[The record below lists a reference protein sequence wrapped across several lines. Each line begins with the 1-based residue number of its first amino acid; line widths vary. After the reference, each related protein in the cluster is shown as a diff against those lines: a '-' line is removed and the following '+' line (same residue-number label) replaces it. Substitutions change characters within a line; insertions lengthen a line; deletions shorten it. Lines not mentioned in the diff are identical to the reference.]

1 MDDEEVI
8 LFDKAGESLYVRLGT
23 KDVYF
28 YKSDLQPQIWDKV
41 VSLNSELIALFEALQ
56 SI

>member
-8 LFDKAGESLYVRLGT
+8 LFDKAGESLYVRLGN

>member
-1 MDDEEVI
+1 MDAEEEIV
-8 LFDKAGESLYVRLGT
+8 FDKSGESLYVRLGT